1 MYRADSAT
9 QTYQF
14 ATYLNLTSPTVASYY
29 PQYMYESILKTAA
42 NVDLTLST
50 VPFPPMYQ
58 LTLRSSSQN
67 AFGYAAYVGF
77 AFCFMPCAIISFIV
91 LERTEAL
98 RHMQVVSGMQISA
111 YWISNM
117 IADMIKLY
125 IPIFLIIL
133 ASIVFNANYEGCA
146 ILMLLLPPA
155 LVPFTYCTSFLFSK
169 DNTAQLITL
178 FVTYLVCCLMSI
190 IVFVLQFIPKTFTV
204 GGILRWAL
212 CIFPSYCVVNG
223 ILWSSS
229 GEVSLQVRQQDP
241 TLRQLDPNLWGITNL
256 GGDAMMLIFHFVFD
270 TLFLVLIELEAFK
283 CFRGLSV
290 FAPPPK
296 NENL

>member
-1 MYRADSAT
+1 
-9 QTYQF
+9 
-14 ATYLNLTSPTVASYY
+14 
-29 PQYMYESILKTAA
+29 
-42 NVDLTLST
+42 
-50 VPFPPMYQ
+50 
-58 LTLRSSSQN
+58 
-67 AFGYAAYVGF
+67 
-77 AFCFMPCAIISFIV
+77 MPCAIVSFIV

-133 ASIVFNANYEGCA
+133 ASIAFDANYEGCA
-146 ILMLLLPPA
+146 TLMLLLPPA
-155 LVPFTYCTSFLFSK
+155 LVPFTYCTSFLFQK

-190 IVFVLQFIPKTFTV
+190 IVFVLQFIPQTFTL
-204 GGILRWAL
+204 GGILRWSL

-229 GEVSLQVRQQDP
+229 GEVSL
-241 TLRQLDPNLWGITNL
+241 
-256 GGDAMMLIFHFVFD
+256 
-270 TLFLVLIELEAFK
+270 
-283 CFRGLSV
+283 
-290 FAPPPK
+290 
-296 NENL
+296 